1 MNILSS
7 KQVFTLLYIG
17 PTDISQEIKKN
28 IPKSWKLICVETLK
42 EFLTTPVSVDIILDA
57 SIRDIIDLNLFE
69 FSNVTTIGCASTGTN
84 HIKLPVNT
92 PRYIEVFSLRDT
104 PDVLQ
109 KLTSAAEFSF
119 TLLLTL
125 AKRVIPAAN
134 AAKSGFWNR
143 IEFPGVVLEGKK
155 LGLIGFGRIGRAM
168 AVYANSFGMNVGF
181 YDPYLTKKPLEILE
195 YNSIE
200 QLVENSDFVSIHVPY
215 DSEKDRKPIIDK
227 HLFAIF
233 KQGSYFINTSRGEL
247 IDESGLITEIDS
259 GRIRGAALDV
269 LINEPKIEENLIY
282 KYAVETG
289 ANIIFTPHIAG
300 YSIENVRIATIG
312 MLAHIVKEVSHRNK
326 P

>member
-1 MNILSS
+1 MNFSS
-7 KQVFTLLYIG
+7 SSQEFNLLYVG
-17 PTDISQEIKKN
+17 PTDILEEIKKN
-28 IPKSWKLICVETLK
+28 MPESWGLICVETLK
-42 EFLTTPVSVDIILDA
+42 EFLTNPVSVNIILDA
-57 SIRDIIDLNLFE
+57 SIRDIINLNLFE
-69 FSNVTTIGCASTGTN
+69 FSKVTTIGCASTGVN
-84 HIKLPVNT
+84 HIKRPVNS
-92 PRYIEVFSLRDT
+92 PRHIEIFSLRDT
-104 PDVLQ
+104 PEVLQ

-119 TLLLTL
+119 ALLLTL
-125 AKRVIPAAN
+125 AKKVIPAAS
-134 AAKSGFWNR
+134 AVKSGFWNR

-168 AVYANSFGMNVGF
+168 AVYANSFGMKVGF
-181 YDPYLTKKPLEILE
+181 YDPYLTKKPLEISE

-215 DSEKDRKPIIDK
+215 DSEKDKKPIIDK
-227 HLFAIF
+227 HLFALF

-247 IDESGLITEIDS
+247 IDESGLITEINS
-259 GRIRGAALDV
+259 GRIQGAALDV

-312 MLAHIVKEVSHRNK
+312 MLAHIVKEVSSRNK
-326 P
+326 L